1 MSSSSS
7 SDEVEGKT
15 KKYANKA
22 EHKGKEAKEKVA
34 GGINKGIDKTKKE
47 TGNDKGILEKTGDSL
62 RSGYEKTKEKIT
74 GEPD

>member
-7 SDEVEGKT
+7 SDEIEGKT

-34 GGINKGIDKTKKE
+34 GGIN
-47 TGNDKGILEKTGDSL
+47 
-62 RSGYEKTKEKIT
+62 
-74 GEPD
+74 